1 MTKSCYYNGIIN
13 TNKFVWSYLGD
24 TRHSEINYPYEDEGE
39 NVACVCLCMCVV
51 IENQMLITQALGI
64 LKIMVW
70 LNPNCK
76 LAS

>member
-1 MTKSCYYNGIIN
+1 MTAYKTKDNDKIKTKSCYYNGTIN

-51 IENQMLITQALGI
+51 IEN
-64 LKIMVW
+64 
-70 LNPNCK
+70 
-76 LAS
+76 

>member
-1 MTKSCYYNGIIN
+1 MLKKEQEINWQHKIQKNNDKIKTKSCYYNGIIN

-51 IENQMLITQALGI
+51 IEN
-64 LKIMVW
+64 
-70 LNPNCK
+70 
-76 LAS
+76 